1 MVEIECG
8 EANMAEEQ
16 ATAPRKVGGLSAIL
30 ARREVWICFL
40 LGIATAT
47 PTVVTGVTL
56 GFWLREEGLALQT
69 IGFMSWI
76 GLVFGLKALWSP
88 VVERV
93 TLPFTAR
100 FGRLRGWMLLGQIV
114 VGLGLLGM
122 ALVGPKANLALF
134 AGFALLAAFAS
145 ATQDIAADSW
155 RIEAAGDPDQE
166 LFAAS
171 YIFGLRLGLVGADAG
186 VLFGAQLIGW
196 SGAYQII
203 AASSVIGLLAV
214 ALAREPH
221 VAARPLGKGVR
232 AFADAVIAPLK
243 SFFETHGAKAV
254 LMAALITL
262 YLAPDIIIAPM
273 TGPLYIDL
281 GFTKDQIATVRLVVG
296 STGLLLGVVG
306 AGVIGA
312 RFGAA
317 PALIIGGVLA
327 SASNLGLAVL
337 ALTGGSMPVFAGAI
351 LVEGFGAGFAT
362 AALVAWMSRL
372 TMSGF
377 SATQFALLSSLTTVT
392 GNAVR
397 GLSGLAVENLQAHVG
412 EVEGFAAFFVC
423 AGLVGV
429 PVVILALV
437 VTRTTGATTR

>member
-1 MVEIECG
+1 MVESDHG

-16 ATAPRKVGGLSAIL
+16 TQARRKAFGFGAIL
-30 ARREVWICFL
+30 SRREVWICFL

-56 GFWLREEGLALQT
+56 GFWLREEGLTLQT
-69 IGFMSWI
+69 IGFLSWI

-93 TLPFTAR
+93 TLPFTR
-100 FGRLRGWMLLGQIV
+100 KFGRLRGWMLLGQIV
-114 VGLGLLGM
+114 VGFGLLGM
-122 ALVGPKANLALF
+122 ALIGPKANLALF
-134 AGFALLAAFAS
+134 AGFALVAAFAS

-221 VAARPLGKGVR
+221 VAARPLGKGLR
-232 AFADAVIAPLK
+232 GFADAVIAPLR
-243 SFFETHGAKAV
+243 SFFATYGAKAV
-254 LMAALITL
+254 LMAALMTL

-281 GFTKDQIATVRLVVG
+281 IASVRLVVG
-296 STGLLLGVVG
+296 STGLLLGVVAAG
-306 AGVIGA
+306 AIGA

-317 PALIIGGVLA
+317 PALILGGVLA
-327 SASNLGLAVL
+327 AVSNLGLAIL
-337 ALTGGSMPVFAGAI
+337 ALNGGAMPVFATAI

-392 GNAVR
+392 GNAMR
-397 GLSGLAVENLQAHVG
+397 GFSGLAVEALQAHLG
-412 EVEGFAAFFVC
+412 DVEGFAAFFVC

-429 PVVILALV
+429 PVLMLALI
-437 VTRTTGATTR
+437 VTRVARTTEA